1 MSNINGL
8 VPVLSNMGTKVALSA
23 LNTAPVAADILGE
36 VESITG
42 LNIKVNNIDTT
53 SVSSVTG
60 MSRMTPTYKVWGEAT
75 LTVFKDN
82 ANFAKIFN
90 QFFGHNTAEAGFY
103 CDLTISWPRLADWTD
118 VFDIRLHGYLSGFN
132 WSDVTRDDVQK
143 ITFNFQPAG
152 GVETFYGFG
161 SVTSLTA
168 DSITLP
174 STGGNVKFT
183 VAGTGL
189 INGNL
194 VKGFIGA
201 EPQALT
207 IGYTTG
213 TDTSQT
219 VTIMYP
225 ANQTEEE
232 KEYTVKVS
240 LDGGLTYA
248 AATATVTVAGV
259 AAG

>member
-1 MSNINGL
+1 MSSIDGF
-8 VPVLSNMGTKVALSA
+8 VPVLSNMGAKVALSA

-36 VESITG
+36 VDSITG
-42 LNIKVNNIDTT
+42 LTIEVNNIDTT
-53 SVSSVTG
+53 SVSSATG

-75 LTVFKDN
+75 VTVFKNN

-90 QFFGHNTAEAGFY
+90 QFFGYNTAEAGFY

-118 VFDIRLHGYLSGFN
+118 VFDVRLHGYLSGFN
-132 WSDVTRDDVQK
+132 WSDITRDDVQK
-143 ITFNFQPAG
+143 ITFKFQPAG
-152 GVETFYGFG
+152 NVEPFYGFG

-168 DSITLP
+168 SPTTLP
-174 STGGNVKFT
+174 SAGGSVEFT
-183 VAGTGL
+183 VKGTGMVD
-189 INGNL
+189 GNI
-194 VKGFIGA
+194 VKGFIGN

-207 IGYTTG
+207 IGHTTG

-225 ANQTEEE
+225 ANQTVEA